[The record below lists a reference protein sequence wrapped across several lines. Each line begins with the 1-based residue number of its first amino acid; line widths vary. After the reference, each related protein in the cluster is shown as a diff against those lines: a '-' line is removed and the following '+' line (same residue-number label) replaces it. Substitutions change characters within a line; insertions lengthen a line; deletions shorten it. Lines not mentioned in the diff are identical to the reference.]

1 MRTWLT
7 SACVV
12 LALTIV
18 PVSLVAAGLPGPGHP
33 VHPATAST
41 RTDRQTDRSPEV
53 FLTSSPEVV
62 LTSAVSPPSAVS
74 PAAVAAARPPA
85 AARYAVQP
93 GDTLSGI
100 AARFAVRG
108 GWPAL
113 YAANRPRLGR
123 DPGLLHAGTVL
134 VLPGVTGPARY
145 TVVAGD
151 TLAAI
156 AAGLGVPGGWPAL
169 YAANRQVIGP
179 SPGIIHPGTV
189 LSVPRPAAPSAPS
202 AVAPG
207 APRLQPQPVR
217 PVPSSPAPG
226 SPGHQP
232 RSAAQPA
239 PTTGM
244 PAWLTLM
251 LVAVGL
257 LIGLVFLTEAVLAIR
272 RRRQRAAL
280 ACAVQRR
287 RAETA
292 AGPGSTG
299 PGSTGPGS
307 SPPGAEQAHI
317 VLADHERVVVTRNKH
332 DDTICV
338 LRPPGEDPREIL
350 RVARLVLPEGPYG
363 ELAERLKVPGSWP
376 MK

>member
-1 MRTWLT
+1 M
-7 SACVV
+7 
-12 LALTIV
+12 
-18 PVSLVAAGLPGPGHP
+18 
-33 VHPATAST
+33 
-41 RTDRQTDRSPEV
+41 
-53 FLTSSPEVV
+53 
-62 LTSAVSPPSAVS
+62 
-74 PAAVAAARPPA
+74 
-85 AARYAVQP
+85 QP

-100 AARFAVRG
+100 AARFAVPG

-113 YAANRPRLGR
+113 YAANRPRIGR

-145 TVVAGD
+145 TVAAGD

-169 YAANRQVIGP
+169 YHANRQAIGP

-189 LSVPRPAAPSAPS
+189 LSVPRSAAPAAPS

-207 APRLQPQPVR
+207 APRQQPQPAQPAR
-217 PVPSSPAPG
+217 PVPSSPAPA
-226 SPGHQP
+226 SPAHQP
-232 RSAAQPA
+232 RPATRPA

-251 LVAVGL
+251 LMAVGL

-280 ACAVQRR
+280 ARAVQFR
-287 RAETA
+287 RAET
-292 AGPGSTG
+292 GPGSRR
-299 PGSTGPGS
+299 PC
-307 SPPGAEQAHI
+307 HI
-317 VLADHERVVVTRNKH
+317 LLADHERVVVTCNKH

-338 LRPPGEDPREIL
+338 LRPPGEDPMEIL

-363 ELAERLKVPGSWP
+363 ELARQLKVPASWP
-376 MK
+376 MT